1 MMTIT
6 YETPESGMTNP
17 DDPVGLLLKAVAFA
31 AEKHKN
37 QRRKDA
43 EASPYINHPIA
54 LAKVLKEEGGVDD
67 VVALVAAILHDTIED
82 TDANEAELRQLFG
95 DEITGIV
102 LEVTDDKLL
111 PKAERKRLQIEHAAH
126 ASPKAKLVK
135 LADKICNLRD
145 ITSNP
150 PADWSE
156 DRKSDYFA
164 WAAKVV
170 AGCRGANSNLETVV
184 HELIARHQMRKGGGA

>member
-1 MMTIT
+1 MST
-6 YETPESGMTNP
+6 S
-17 DDPVGLLLKAVAFA
+17 DDVGLLLKAVAFA

-43 EASPYINHPIA
+43 NATPYINHPIA
-54 LAKVLKEEGGVDD
+54 LAKVLKEEGDIDD
-67 VVALVAAILHDTIED
+67 IAVLAAAILHDTIED
-82 TDANEAELRQLFG
+82 TETTADELRARFG

-102 LEVTDDKLL
+102 LEVTDDKSL

-145 ITSNP
+145 IASSP
-150 PADWSE
+150 PADWSAE
-156 DRKSDYFA
+156 RKLEYFE
-164 WAAKVV
+164 WAGDVV
-170 AGCRGANSNLETVV
+170 SRIRGINPSLEKTATA
-184 HELIARHQMRKGGGA
+184 LISSFLKRNN

>member
-1 MMTIT
+1 MMKVI
-6 YETPESGMTNP
+6 YETPELGMTNP

-43 EASPYINHPIA
+43 EATPYINHPIA
-54 LAKVLKEEGGVDD
+54 LANVLKQEGGVDD
-67 VVALVAAILHDTIED
+67 VAVLAAAILHDTIED
-82 TDANEAELRQLFG
+82 TETTAEELRALFG
-95 DEITGIV
+95 EEITGIV
-102 LEVTDDKLL
+102 LEVTDDKSIKD
-111 PKAERKRLQIEHAAH
+111 KAKRKQLQVEHAPH
-126 ASPKAKLVK
+126 ASHKAKLVK

-145 ITSNP
+145 IASNP

-156 DRKSDYFA
+156 ERKGEYFA

-170 AGCRGANSNLETVV
+170 AGCRGANQNLEMVFDK
-184 HELIARHQMRKGGGA
+184 AMAFRSR

>member
-1 MMTIT
+1 MA
-6 YETPESGMTNP
+6 N
-17 DDPVGLLLKAVAFA
+17 DDVGLFLRAVSFA

-43 EASPYINHPIA
+43 DATPYINHPIA
-54 LAKVLKEEGGVDD
+54 LANVLKQEGGIDD
-67 VVALVAAILHDTIED
+67 VAVLAAAILHDTIED
-82 TDANEAELRQLFG
+82 TETTADELRAQFG

-102 LEVTDDKLL
+102 LEVTDDKSL

-145 ITSNP
+145 IASNP

-156 DRKSDYFA
+156 ERKREYFE

-170 AGCRGANSNLETVV
+170 AGCRGSNNNLEAEFDILVANQD
-184 HELIARHQMRKGGGA
+184 ARGPR